1 MATTLLHLAVG
12 TGITS
17 FDVYENNV
25 YKARITKQ
33 YTGSDWTGVGVD
45 SASSVT
51 VTNIQYATGYS
62 GLHWH
67 YNASGSTA
75 PSLSSYDYKSPYF
88 DYTITATFARYC
100 YMSADNYSAP
110 TTTYS
115 VTVQFSA
122 NGGYGAPASISGTTT
137 DANQYVTL
145 TIPSTAPTRSGYTFL
160 GWSTASSAT
169 SASYY
174 PGGTITLYGTAAGS
188 SYTLYAVWQ
197 QNTVTTYYATLNF
210 SANGG
215 SGAPSAVS
223 GSSAAGSS
231 IALAIPTTIPTRT
244 GYTFLG
250 WSTAPSATAAS
261 YLPGGSIT
269 VTGTTSG
276 ASYTL
281 YAVWQ
286 QNETDGCVW
295 IYANGWA
302 QYAVWIYS
310 DAWGRY
316 TPWTYNG
323 TWAKTTGG

>member
-1 MATTLLHLAVG
+1 MATALLHLAVG

-17 FDVYENNV
+17 FDVYENGT

-33 YTGSDWTGVGVD
+33 YTGSDWAGVGVD
-45 SASSVT
+45 SASNVT
-51 VTNIQYATGYS
+51 VTNVQYATGYS

-75 PSLSSYDYKSPYF
+75 PSLSSYGYKSPYF

-115 VTVQFSA
+115 ATVQFSA

-137 DANQYVTL
+137 NSNQYVTL
-145 TIPSTAPTRSGYTFL
+145 TIPSTTPTRSGYAFL
-160 GWSTASSAT
+160 GWSMTQGAT

-174 PGGTITLYGTAAGS
+174 PGGTITVYGTTAGNV
-188 SYTLYAVWQ
+188 YTLYAVWQ
-197 QNTVTTYYATLNF
+197 QSVTTYYATVSF

-215 SGAPSAVS
+215 SGAPSAIS
-223 GSSAAGSS
+223 GSSTAGSS
-231 IALAIPTTIPTRT
+231 ITLTIPATVPTRT
-244 GYTFLG
+244 GYEFLG
-250 WSTAPSATAAS
+250 WSTSASATAAS
-261 YLPGGSIT
+261 YLPGGAIT

-281 YAVWQ
+281 YAVWRKKD
-286 QNETDGCVW
+286 TGGYVW
-295 IYANGWA
+295 IYTGAWE
-302 QYAVWIYS
+302 QYMVWVYTG
-310 DAWGRY
+310 AWERC

-323 TWAKTTGG
+323 TWAKTIGG